1 MEPKS
6 CDEVGALSSFKPFS
20 FLKLYLNR
28 GCEMSKW
35 MVLVRYGEVSLKSS
49 RTRPRMEER
58 LSENIEDALR
68 SFNVCY
74 RSVLRSD
81 GRIWVCCFDSEDEA
95 LKAAEAAAKVM
106 GVVSVSPVLEV
117 KFGNFDELIKRAY
130 DFFADRV
137 KGKVF
142 AVRARRVGEHDFT
155 SKDVEKALGKALLDS
170 GALRVDLE
178 NPEYVAYVEIRDWRA
193 YLFDKIVDGPG
204 GLPIG
209 TEGIVLSL
217 VSGGIDSPVATWFAM
232 RRGCEAHMVLC
243 NLGGEKHVYGALRVA
258 KVLAD
263 NWAFGYK
270 PLMYIVDFRPLI
282 SRISLHVPEE
292 YRVIILRRL
301 MFKAA
306 SLLARK
312 IGALALVTGESLGQ
326 VASQTLRNI
335 YVIDEAAEL
344 PVLRPLIGLD
354 KEEIVSYAR
363 RIGTY
368 SYSIEVGEF
377 CPIGASKTTTRA
389 SLDVVKE
396 LERRLNIDV
405 TELEKLVD
413 SAGVYDLRGLDIRE
427 LEDKL
432 KQIRDFTC

>member
-1 MEPKS
+1 MP
-6 CDEVGALSSFKPFS
+6 
-20 FLKLYLNR
+20 
-28 GCEMSKW
+28 KW

-68 SFNVCY
+68 SFNVDY

-81 GRIWVCCFDSEDEA
+81 GRIWICCFDSEDKA

-106 GVVSVSPVLEV
+106 GVVSASPVLEA
-117 KFGNFDELIKRAY
+117 KFGSFDELIKRAY

-137 KGKVF
+137 RGRVF

-155 SKDVEKALGKALLDS
+155 SKDVEKALGKVLLDS

-178 NPEYVAYVEIRDWRA
+178 NPEYVAYVEIRNWRA

-209 TEGIVLSL
+209 TEGVVLSL
-217 VSGGIDSPVATWFAM
+217 ISGGIDSPVATWFAM
-232 RRGCEAHMVLC
+232 RRGCEAHMVLF
-243 NLGGEKHVYGALRVA
+243 NLGGEKHTYGALRVA

-263 NWAFGYK
+263 NWAFGYR
-270 PLMYIVDFRPLI
+270 PAMYVVDFRPLI
-282 SRISLHVPEE
+282 ARISLHVTEE

-363 RIGTY
+363 KIGTY

-396 LERRLNIDV
+396 LESRLNIDV
-405 TELEKLVD
+405 SELEKLVD
-413 SAGVYDLRGLDIRE
+413 SASVYDLRGLDIRE

-432 KQIRDFTC
+432 KQVRDFTC